1 MQHLLKQVPIPMSGL
16 MLGLF
21 SLVKLAIFL
30 EQEMLGILFFALGI
44 TTWVLLVLKIL
55 FAFDSV
61 VMQMKN
67 PVIAS
72 VAPTF
77 TMGTMVLASIIM
89 PHFSL
94 IKYLW
99 FAALALQ
106 ILLFYYFVKTFI
118 LTKTFSLQTVL
129 PSWFILFVGFGIA
142 PVTFGHVYPALTQI
156 IFWFAFGCYSVILPL
171 VLTRLYKYSLVEA
184 AKPLVAILCAPVS
197 LLSVGY
203 LEAFTTHSEILL
215 YILFILSQL
224 FYIVVLTQL
233 PKLLKLPF
241 YPSYAAFTF
250 PLVISATAMEKMYV
264 HLGLNVFHYLS
275 YVEFVIGALIV
286 LYVYIRY
293 TRFLQKSMQPVQ
305 VVAKKLKLDEKNGS
319 SLS

>member
-1 MQHLLKQVPIPMSGL
+1 LQHLLKQVPIPMSGL

-21 SLVKLAIFL
+21 SLVKLSIFL
-30 EQEMLGILFFALGI
+30 ELELLGILFFALGI
-44 TTWVLLVLKIL
+44 TTWALLVLKIL

-61 VMQMKN
+61 LMQLKN

-89 PHFSL
+89 PHYSM

-99 FAALALQ
+99 MAALALQ
-106 ILLFYYFVKTFI
+106 ILLFCYFIKTFI
-118 LTKTFSLQTVL
+118 LTKSFSLQTVL

-142 PVTFGHVYPALTQI
+142 PVTFGHVFPTLTQI
-156 IFWFAFGCYSVILPL
+156 IFWFGLGCYSVILPL
-171 VLTRLYKYSLVEA
+171 VLTRLYKHSLAEG
-184 AKPLVAILCAPVS
+184 AKPLIAILCAPVS

-203 LEAFTTHSEILL
+203 LEAFTTHSETLL
-215 YILFILSQL
+215 YGLFFLSQL
-224 FYIVVLTQL
+224 FYIVVLIQM

-250 PLVISATAMEKMYV
+250 PLVISAIAVERMYV
-264 HLGLNVFHYLS
+264 HSGLNVFHYIS
-275 YVEFVIGALIV
+275 YLEFVIGALVV

-305 VVAKKLKLDEKNGS
+305 VAATKM
-319 SLS
+319 

>member
-21 SLVKLAIFL
+21 SLVKLSIFL

-44 TTWVLLVLKIL
+44 TTWALLVLKIL

-61 VMQMKN
+61 VIQMKN

-89 PHFSL
+89 PHFSM

-99 FAALALQ
+99 IAALVLQ
-106 ILLFYYFVKTFI
+106 ILLFCYFVKTFI
-118 LTKTFSLQTVL
+118 LTKTLSIQTVL

-142 PVTFGHVYPALTQI
+142 PVTFGHVFPTLTQI
-156 IFWFAFGCYSVILPL
+156 IFWFALGCYTVILPI
-171 VLTRLYKYSLVEA
+171 VLTRIYKHSLAEG
-184 AKPLVAILCAPVS
+184 AKPLFAILCAPAS

-203 LEAFTTHSEILL
+203 LEAYTTHSVILL
-215 YILFILSQL
+215 YILFTLSQL

-250 PLVISATAMEKMYV
+250 PLVISATAMERMYV
-264 HLGLNVFHYLS
+264 HLGLKGFHFIS
-275 YVEFVIGALIV
+275 YMELVIGALVV
-286 LYVYIRY
+286 LYVFIRY
-293 TRFLQKSMQPVQ
+293 TRFLQKSVQPVQ
-305 VVAKKLKLDEKNGS
+305 VVATEI
-319 SLS
+319 